1 MSIDLFGED
10 IIHPTAPPAPY
21 LGGKRQLAKTLVPM
35 IDSDR
40 HKVYVEPFVGMGGV
54 FFRRQV
60 RPPNGEV
67 INDIDG
73 EVTNLFRILQ
83 RHYVPFMEMMRFQI
97 TTRAGFDRLKKT
109 DPTHLTDLE
118 RAARYIYLQRMAFGG
133 KVTDIHFGVTPENP
147 RTFDITKLAPQLEA
161 LHDRLKGVVVE
172 RLDWA
177 VLIEKYDRKGTL
189 FYLDPPYFGGEND
202 YGKGKFDRDQFA
214 KIADVLRSLTGKF
227 ILSINDTPE
236 IREIFDGLTY
246 QEVSLAYTISK
257 TKTVDA
263 KELIYT
269 G

>member
-1 MSIDLFGED
+1 MSIDLFGDD
-10 IIHPTAPPAPY
+10 IIDATRPPAPY

-35 IDSDR
+35 IDSDH

-54 FFRRQV
+54 FFRRQKK
-60 RPPNGEV
+60 PSNGEV

-109 DPTHLTDLE
+109 DPDHLTDLE

-133 KVTDIHFGVTPENP
+133 KVTGICFGVAPENP
-147 RTFDITKLAPQLEA
+147 RTFDLTKLAPELEA

-177 VLIEKYDRKGTL
+177 VLMEKYDREGTL

-202 YGKGKFDRDQFA
+202 YGKGKFDRSQFA
-214 KIADVLRSLTGKF
+214 KIAEVLRSLTGKF

-236 IREIFDGLTY
+236 TREIFDGLTF
-246 QEVSLAYTISK
+246 QEVSLPYTISK
-257 TKTVDA
+257 TKSVEA